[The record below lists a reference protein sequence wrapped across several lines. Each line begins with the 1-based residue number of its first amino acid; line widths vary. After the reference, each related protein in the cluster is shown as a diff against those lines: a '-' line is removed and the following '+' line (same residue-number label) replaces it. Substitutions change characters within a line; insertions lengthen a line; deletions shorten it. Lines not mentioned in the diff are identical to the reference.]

1 MLNELITKILPAFIP
16 LFVALNAIGAVPF
29 FVNYTQNA
37 ERERV
42 KTIVLRS
49 IFAALIMGIVFVL
62 AGEYVLRFFGIT
74 LADFKIAGGLLL
86 LVISIFALSKE
97 EVKNKIPKEDISVVP
112 LAIMLIRK
120 GIFDLKKPWL

>member
-29 FVNYTQNA
+29 FVNYTQNT

-62 AGEYVLRFFGIT
+62 AGEYVLRFLEIT

-86 LVISIFALSKE
+86 LVISIHALLKE
-97 EVKNKIPKEDISVVP
+97 EVKNKIPKEYISVVP
-112 LAIMLIRK
+112 LAVMFIRK
-120 GIFDLKKPWL
+120 GIFELKNPWL